1 MGLADAVIAAVIL
14 AGATYL
20 LYRSLWRGGGSCH
33 GCASRGGA
41 ACGASA
47 RAPAPLVR
55 LAAQP
60 RAGGG
65 QGTPP
70 PACHRE

>member
-1 MGLADAVIAAVIL
+1 VTVGLADAVTAAVIL
-14 AGATYL
+14 AGALYL
-20 LYRSLWRGGGSCH
+20 LYRSLWKGKGSCA
-33 GCASRGGA
+33 GCTSGG
-41 ACGASA
+41 CGSPA

-55 LAAQP
+55 LGAQP

-70 PACHRE
+70 PACHRP

>member
-33 GCASRGGA
+33 GCASRGGG